1 MSLPPLNFFNILLA
15 AAPILVVLYLMIGL
29 HWGGSKA
36 GPAGWLVSVLVALL
50 FFGAG
55 GKLLLV
61 AWGKAVLLAWF
72 VLYIIWMALFL
83 YHTVNEAGVIAIIG
97 EELPGLAQDRPAQAL
112 LIAWLFGSFLQG
124 ATGFGVPAAV
134 VAPLLLGM
142 GFGADTAVTI
152 ALLGHSWAVTF
163 GSLGSSFVSLIAAT
177 GLPGEILAGPTAALL
192 AVCCLG
198 CGAGV
203 LWLVGGIAALRQ
215 RGLFMF
221 VLTIVMS
228 GVQWGIAQLGLWTL
242 AAFGAGFVG
251 LLVTIVYFL
260 RTNRGGQSFN
270 HRRLLQAF
278 MPYLLLI
285 IVIVLGELVLDDVL
299 GVVQIN
305 PIFPEVVTGFGW
317 LTEAGPGRSI
327 NLFGH
332 AGALLFYTSLIT
344 LAWYLWRGKRASTST
359 SAWLS
364 TGRLP
369 RTPATYSGRLILK
382 KTLKGS
388 INPTIGIYALVAMAL
403 TMQHAGMTQMLAEAL
418 SNTGLLFPFLSP
430 FIGALGSFMTGS
442 NTNSNV
448 VFGQLQQQTALAL
461 RLVVPIILAA
471 QTAGGAM
478 GGTFAPAKVIVGCS
492 TVPGADDGRVLKLA
506 TFYSLLILAFVGLIV
521 WLIA

>member
-1 MSLPPLNFFNILLA
+1 
-15 AAPILVVLYLMIGL
+15 V
-29 HWGGSKA
+29 
-36 GPAGWLVSVLVALL
+36 L
-50 FFGAG
+50 FFGSG
-55 GKLLLV
+55 GNLLLV

-83 YHTVNEAGVIAIIG
+83 YHTVNEAGVIAVIG
-97 EELPGLAQDRPAQAL
+97 EELPSLARDRPAQAL

-177 GLPGEILAGPTAALL
+177 GLPGETLAGPTAALL

-203 LWLVGGIAALRQ
+203 LWLVGGATAVRQ
-215 RGLFMF
+215 RGLFMI
-221 VLTIVMS
+221 VLTVVMGS
-228 GVQWGIAQLGLWTL
+228 VQWGIAQLGLWTL
-242 AAFGAGFVG
+242 AAFGAGLVG
-251 LLVTIVYFL
+251 LLVAIVYFL
-260 RTNRGGQSFN
+260 RTNRAGRPFDPR
-270 HRRLLQAF
+270 HLLQAF

-285 IVIVLGELVLDDVL
+285 VIIVLGELVLDDVL

-305 PIFPEVVTGFGW
+305 PIFPEVVTRFGW

-332 AGALLFYTSLIT
+332 AGALLLYTSLIT
-344 LAWYLWRGKRASTST
+344 LAWYLWRSKRSPAP
-359 SAWLS
+359 L
-364 TGRLP
+364 LP
-369 RTPATYSGRLILK
+369 RTPAAYNGRLILQ
-382 KTLKGS
+382 KTLKG
-388 INPTIGIYALVAMAL
+388 IVKPTIGIYALVAMAL
-403 TMQHAGMTQMLAEAL
+403 TMQHAGMTQLLAEAL
-418 SNTGLLFPFLSP
+418 SSTGALFPFLSP

-461 RLVVPIILAA
+461 QLIVPIILAA

-506 TFYSLLILAFVGLIV
+506 TFYSLIILAFVGVIV
-521 WLIA
+521 WLVA

>member
-1 MSLPPLNFFNILLA
+1 MSLPPFTFWHILLA
-15 AAPILVVLYLMIGL
+15 AAPILVVLYLMIGR

-36 GPAGWLVSVLVALL
+36 GPAGWAVSVLVAVL

-55 GKLLLV
+55 GSLLLV
-61 AWGKAVLLAWF
+61 AWGKALLLAWF
-72 VLYIIWMALFL
+72 VLYIIWMALLL
-83 YHTVNEAGVIAIIG
+83 YHTVNEAGAIVMIG
-97 EELPGLAQDRPAQAL
+97 EELPGLAKDRPAQAL

-163 GSLGSSFVSLIAAT
+163 GSLGSSFISLMAAT
-177 GLPGEILAGPTAALL
+177 GLPGELLAGPTAVIL
-192 AVCCLG
+192 AICCLG

-203 LWLVGGIAALRQ
+203 LWLVGGLTAIRQ
-215 RGLFMF
+215 RGLLMIL
-221 VLTIVMS
+221 LTLLMGS
-228 GVQWGIAQLGLWTL
+228 VQWGIAQVGLYSL
-242 AAFGAGFVG
+242 ASFGAGFIG
-251 LLVTIVYFL
+251 LAVAITYFL
-260 RTNRGGQSFN
+260 RSGRGGQLFD

-285 IVIVLGELVLDDVL
+285 VIIVLGELVLDDVL

-305 PIFPEVVTGFGW
+305 PVFPEVVTRFGW
-317 LTEAGPGRSI
+317 LTEAGTGRSI

-332 AGALLFYTSLIT
+332 AGALLLYTSLLT
-344 LAWYLWRGKRASTST
+344 LGWYIWQGNRT
-359 SAWLS
+359 SAPL
-364 TGRLP
+364 LP
-369 RTPATYSGRLILK
+369 RTPAAYNGRLILQ
-382 KTLKGS
+382 KTLKG
-388 INPTIGIYALVAMAL
+388 IVKPTIGIYALVAMAL

-418 SNTGLLFPFLSP
+418 SNTGAVFPFLSP

-448 VFGQLQQQTALAL
+448 VFGQLQQQTAVAL
-461 RLVVPIILAA
+461 QLVVPIILAA

-492 TVPGADDGRVLKLA
+492 TVPGADDSRVLKTA
-506 TFYSLLILAFVGLIV
+506 TFYSLIILAIVGVII
-521 WLIA
+521 WLVA

>member
-1 MSLPPLNFFNILLA
+1 MSLPPFTFWYIFAA
-15 AAPILVVLYLMIGL
+15 AAPILVVLYLMIGR

-36 GPAGWLVSVLVALL
+36 GPVGWAVSVLVAVL

-55 GKLLLV
+55 TDLLLV
-61 AWGKAVLLAWF
+61 AWGKALLLAWF
-72 VLYIIWMALFL
+72 VLYIIWMALLL
-83 YHTVNEAGVIAIIG
+83 YHTVNEAGAIAMIG

-163 GSLGSSFVSLIAAT
+163 GSLGSSFVSLMAAT
-177 GLPGEILAGPTAALL
+177 GLSGEVLAGPTAVIL
-192 AVCCLG
+192 AICCVG

-203 LWLVGGIAALRQ
+203 LWLVGGLTAVRQ
-215 RGLFMF
+215 RGLFM
-221 VLTIVMS
+221 LLLALVMGS
-228 GVQWGIAQLGLWTL
+228 VQWGIAQLGLYTL
-242 AAFGAGFVG
+242 ASFGAGFIG
-251 LLVTIVYFL
+251 LLLAIAYFL
-260 RTNRGGQSFN
+260 RARGNGSAFAYS
-270 HRRLLQAF
+270 RLLRAS

-285 IVIVLGELVLDDVL
+285 VIIVLGELVLDGLL
-299 GVVQIN
+299 GMVQIN
-305 PIFPEVVTGFGW
+305 PQFPEVATRYGW
-317 LTEAGPGRSI
+317 LTAAGTGRAI

-332 AGALLFYTSLIT
+332 AGALLLYTSLLT
-344 LAWYLWRGKRASTST
+344 LGWYLWQARRGKA
-359 SAWLS
+359 AL
-364 TGRLP
+364 LP
-369 RTPATYSGRLILK
+369 RHPETYNGRTILR
-382 KTLKGS
+382 KTLKG
-388 INPTIGIYALVAMAL
+388 IIKPTIGIYALVAMAL
-403 TMQHAGMTQMLAEAL
+403 TMQHAGMTQMLAETL
-418 SNTGLLFPFLSP
+418 SNTGSLFPFLSP

-461 RLVVPIILAA
+461 QLVVPIILAA

-492 TVPGADDGRVLKLA
+492 TVPGADDSRVLKLA
-506 TFYSLLILAFVGLIV
+506 TLYSLTILVGVGLII
-521 WLIA
+521 WLVA